1 MKLNFVQNTKRNV
14 VAGSINQVFQL
25 LFPFLNRTL
34 FLWLLGPEYL
44 GLNGL
49 FASVL
54 GVLRLAELGFGS
66 AVGCSMFKLVAR
78 DDREQICA
86 CLRFFRT
93 LYHGVGIVIFAIG
106 LCLLPFIRQIIHG
119 EVPPSINIYVLY
131 MIHLLNTAIAPF
143 TVMPP
148 ERPLERPQRAETGR
162 RTGMPRARP

>member
-1 MKLNFVQNTKRNV
+1 MKLNFVQNSKRNFI
-14 VAGSINQVFQL
+14 AKSINQVFQL

-49 FASVL
+49 FAAVL

-86 CLRFFRT
+86 CLKFYRS
-93 LYHGVGIVIFAIG
+93 LYHGVGIVIFVVG
-106 LCLLPFIRQIIHG
+106 LCLLPFIPHLIHG
-119 EVPPSINIYVLY
+119 DVADRSQQLV
-131 MIHLLNTAIAPF
+131 
-143 TVMPP
+143 
-148 ERPLERPQRAETGR
+148 
-162 RTGMPRARP
+162 